1 MRLAIYESANYKWI
15 VFATV
20 ALGSITNV
28 THHGGVSIALPTI
41 AQSLSVSLTTVQW
54 VILAESLAISAMLLP
69 MGKLSDLV
77 GRKPIHLIGLCL
89 FGTMAFF
96 SGISPWLSDSIGSF
110 DPIICMIFFRV
121 LQGIGAAMTQA
132 TGMAM
137 VTSVFE
143 NNERGKGLGA
153 HGSVIGTGGIIGPI
167 LGGLLVTYAGWEWVF
182 WINVPLCAIALAGA
196 IIFLDP
202 SRFSV
207 KDEKNGSFDWVGA
220 GLSTSIIMVFLF
232 TLSNGSNVGWLSIPI
247 LVGALLFILSVI
259 GFIWWESKSNEPML
273 DLKLFRQQHF
283 TVGIVSNY
291 LSFLGVTSFR
301 FIIPFFLQ
309 AVFKLSPAQVAYVLI
324 PNAISRI
331 ILGPL
336 TGYLSDRYG
345 IKPFTTFGLALC
357 GAGLYMMGLMVP
369 TSSLTYTLSAIIVFS
384 CGSGIF
390 MSPNSAGIFIS
401 SANNRHGVVSAL
413 VNLSRNSGNITGIVI
428 ATAIIAQTML
438 SGGYSSDVDQVLS
451 ADPQSELISLFI
463 SGMRIV
469 FFTMGTLQILSTFAH
484 AVTPSIKL
492 EQ

>member
-1 MRLAIYESANYKWI
+1 MRFAIYESANYKWI

-20 ALGSITNV
+20 ALGSVTNV

-69 MGKLSDLV
+69 MGKLSDQV

-96 SGISPWLSDSIGSF
+96 SGISPWLSDSIGSL
-110 DPIICMIFFRV
+110 DPIIWMIFFRA

-182 WINVPLCAIALAGA
+182 WINVPLCATALAGA
-196 IIFLDP
+196 VIFLDP
-202 SRFSV
+202 SRFSI
-207 KDEKNGSFDWVGA
+207 KDDKNSSFDWIGA

-232 TLSNGSNVGWLSIPI
+232 TLSNGSNIGWLSIPI
-247 LVGALLFILSVI
+247 LVGALLFILSVV
-259 GFIWWESKSNEPML
+259 GFIWWESKSKEPML
-273 DLKLFRQQHF
+273 DLTLFRRQHF

-401 SANNRHGVVSAL
+401 STNNRHGVVSAL
-413 VNLSRNSGNITGIVI
+413 VNLSRNAGNITGIVI

-484 AVTPSIKL
+484 AITPGIKL

>member
-1 MRLAIYESANYKWI
+1 M
-15 VFATV
+15 
-20 ALGSITNV
+20 
-28 THHGGVSIALPTI
+28 
-41 AQSLSVSLTTVQW
+41 
-54 VILAESLAISAMLLP
+54 
-69 MGKLSDLV
+69 
-77 GRKPIHLIGLCL
+77 
-89 FGTMAFF
+89 
-96 SGISPWLSDSIGSF
+96 
-110 DPIICMIFFRV
+110 
-121 LQGIGAAMTQA
+121 
-132 TGMAM
+132 
-137 VTSVFE
+137 
-143 NNERGKGLGA
+143 
-153 HGSVIGTGGIIGPI
+153 
-167 LGGLLVTYAGWEWVF
+167 
-182 WINVPLCAIALAGA
+182 CAIALAGA